1 MRFVGKRPL
10 CEGGWFSDVQLC
22 DSNMQLCDCPV
33 FYKTNNSSN
42 CTFSELFPALRDT
55 KLRPDLPSK
64 VKLLSPRRL
73 QSLFHERNLEII

>member
-33 FYKTNNSSN
+33 FYSRVIAYYNSY
-42 CTFSELFPALRDT
+42 T
-55 KLRPDLPSK
+55 SK
-64 VKLLSPRRL
+64 KNVNGD
-73 QSLFHERNLEII
+73 FIIWKAS